1 MRKKDDWPRN
11 RGRGDHFT
19 LAELD
24 LISQRFHAGVPAS
37 TTARELLC
45 SSRTIQIRYAQM
57 RGPKP
62 VKPYLA
68 KPKLVDRPRRPPPD
82 RGARFYRSD
91 FQPS

>member
-1 MRKKDDWPRN
+1 MSRKKDDWPRN

-19 LAELD
+19 QAELD

-45 SSRTIQIRYAQM
+45 STRNIQIRYAQM
-57 RGPKP
+57 RGNPRL
-62 VKPYLA
+62 VIH
-68 KPKLVDRPRRPPPD
+68 KLPDRPRRPPAD